1 MAKKKF
7 GVSSTLN
14 KNSKVEE
21 PVLPPKRPLS
31 RTKKNIEAVKE
42 KVDAIH
48 ESALNTQQ
56 ETDLKTKDE
65 VGKEKESPTDVPV
78 NMKDKDS
85 INIVNQSYTNNDNP
99 IVIQEEKKPKSTT
112 KRKYTKKEP
121 SLPKPERIVRITVD
135 TPRSMHVKL
144 KIKAIENDITIRDY
158 IIGLIKADLGM

>member
-21 PVLPPKRPLS
+21 PALPPKRPLTRS
-31 RTKKNIEAVKE
+31 KKNIDAVKE

-48 ESALNTQQ
+48 QLNHEDTSPKKTQKTPIEIDRVGESVIELNIKEEDMTNVVKNAQSLT
-56 ETDLKTKDE
+56 EE
-65 VGKEKESPTDVPV
+65 KEKNT
-78 NMKDKDS
+78 
-85 INIVNQSYTNNDNP
+85 
-99 IVIQEEKKPKSTT
+99 TT
-112 KRKYTKKEP
+112 KRKYTKKQATP
-121 SLPKPERIVRITVD
+121 PKPERIVRITVD

-158 IIGLIKADLGM
+158 VIGLIKADLGM